1 MLILL
6 TGLPGSGKTTLAGKL
21 ADGLD
26 LPLIAKDHFKE
37 ILFDTMGIGDRAW
50 SRRIGQAAIALQYDA
65 MATIKTAVVDS
76 ALWTGISEPEVVK
89 LGLPLVQVFC
99 QCPFETARDR
109 YFARTRHEGFIAEK
123 MTLADYEQ
131 YHVLEE
137 PLRLECPI
145 ISVDTSS
152 EVDEIGLIEQL
163 RSYVDYRTEQP
174 TVGVASSS

>member
-21 ADGLD
+21 ASGLN

-50 SRRIGQAAIALQYDA
+50 SRKIGQAAIALQYDA
-65 MATIKTAVVDS
+65 MATMKNAVVDS
-76 ALWTGISEPEVVK
+76 ALWTGISEPELVS

-99 QCPFETARDR
+99 KCPFETASDR
-109 YFARTRHEGFIAEK
+109 YFARTRHEGFVAEN
-123 MTLADYEQ
+123 MTVADYEQ

-137 PLRLECPI
+137 PLRLECALVT
-145 ISVDTSS
+145 VDTSK
-152 EVDEIGLIEQL
+152 EVDEMGLIDQL
-163 RSYVDYRTEQP
+163 RSYVD
-174 TVGVASSS
+174 